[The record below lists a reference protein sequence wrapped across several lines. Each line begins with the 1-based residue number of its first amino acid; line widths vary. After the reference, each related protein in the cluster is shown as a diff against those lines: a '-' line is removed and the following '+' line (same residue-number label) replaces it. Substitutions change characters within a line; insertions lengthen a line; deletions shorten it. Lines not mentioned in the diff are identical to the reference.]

1 MHSFS
6 VSAFSGFP
14 MVGRGDDLAEIII
27 AAAERNGYAL
37 QSGDVIVL
45 AQKIVSKAQGRT
57 IDLASVTP
65 SPRARQLA
73 EECDKDPRLVEVIL
87 RESTEIVK
95 TARGLIIAA
104 HRCGAVLANA
114 GIDRSNVTG
123 DDETVL
129 LLPND
134 PDGACAELRAR
145 FAERLGVDV
154 AVIIA
159 DSLGRPWRMGTT
171 GTAIGASGL
180 PSLLDLRGRPDLFG
194 RTLMVSEEAIADELA
209 AAASLVQG
217 QGAEGRPVAV
227 IRGQFPWRG
236 ADIPAAALVRPK
248 DQDLF
253 R

>member
-6 VSAFSGFP
+6 ASAFSDFP
-14 MVGRGDDLAEIII
+14 MVGQGDDLAELIL
-27 AAAERNGYAL
+27 AAAEQNGYAL
-37 QSGDVIVL
+37 RSGDIVVI

-57 IDLASVTP
+57 VDLATVIP
-65 SPRARQLA
+65 SASARALA
-73 EECDKDPRLVEVIL
+73 EACDKDPRLVEIIL
-87 RESTEIVK
+87 RESTEIVR
-95 TARGLIIAA
+95 TAPGLIIAA
-104 HRCGAVLANA
+104 HRCGVVLANA
-114 GIDRSNVTG
+114 GVDRSNVAG

-129 LLPND
+129 LLPDD
-134 PDGACAELRAR
+134 PDGTCAALRAR
-145 FAERLGVDV
+145 FAERLGIDV

-180 PSLLDLRGRPDLFG
+180 PALLDLRGKPDLFG
-194 RTLMVSEEAIADELA
+194 RALMVSEEAIADELA
-209 AAASLVQG
+209 AAASLLQG
-217 QGAEGRPVAV
+217 QGAEGRPVVV
-227 IRGQFPWRG
+227 ISGDFPWRG